1 MKFIKQFFLIVLFS
15 LIGEVLNYLIPLPI
29 PASIYGLVLMFFALH
44 FKICPISAVKETGDF
59 LLGIMPIFFISP
71 AIALL
76 ANIEVLKF
84 HWLFFLI
91 LGFFSTVVVM
101 VASGWAT
108 QLIIRLSN
116 RKKKAGNSADSAVFP
131 EGEE

>member
-1 MKFIKQFFLIVLFS
+1 MKFIKQFFLIALFS
-15 LIGEVLNYLIPLPI
+15 LIGEALNFLVPLPI
-29 PASIYGLVLMFFALH
+29 PASIYGLVLMFLALH

-59 LLGIMPIFFISP
+59 LLGVMPIFFISP

-76 ANIEVLKF
+76 ANIEVLKS
-84 HWLFFLI
+84 HWHFFLI

-116 RKKKAGNSADSAVFP
+116 RKKKAGNSADSAVFL

>member
-1 MKFIKQFFLIVLFS
+1 MKFVKQFFLIALFS
-15 LIGEVLNYLIPLPI
+15 LIGEVLNFLVPLPI
-29 PASIYGLVLMFFALH
+29 PASIYGLVLMFLALH
-44 FKICPISAVKETGDF
+44 FKICPVSAVKETGDF

-76 ANIEVLKF
+76 ANIEVLKS
-84 HWLFFLI
+84 HWHFFLI

-101 VASGWAT
+101 VVSGWAT